1 MVAGCVRLNNL
12 DWSMI
17 QSSFYSCSVL
27 HSQVLS
33 YDINMRKCT
42 VCSDL
47 FNFSGIIL
55 AGFPHRILPLQEG
68 GLNVVFGGSGVLPNR
83 ILYPAIYSGRRILHC
98 RVVL

>member
-1 MVAGCVRLNNL
+1 
-12 DWSMI
+12 MI

-55 AGFPHRILPLQEG
+55 AGFPHRILPLQEA
-68 GLNVVFGGSGVLPNR
+68 GLIVVFGEGGVLPNR
-83 ILYPAIYSGRRILHC
+83 ILYSALYSDRGILHG
-98 RVVL
+98 RVVI